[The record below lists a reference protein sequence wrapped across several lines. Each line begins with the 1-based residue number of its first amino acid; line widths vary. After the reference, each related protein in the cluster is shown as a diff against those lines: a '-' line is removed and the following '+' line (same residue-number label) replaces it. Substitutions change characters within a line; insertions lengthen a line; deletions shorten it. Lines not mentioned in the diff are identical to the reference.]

1 MSKATSKQTIVKN
14 MAKNGRASATK
25 GSATTK
31 GIKKAWTNPKYPN
44 VKGWTRVEH
53 TRGQNDKKA
62 GEHYYT
68 YYPPRGNRKQIRSVA
83 RVNARMAADALDAH
97 APANDVDDDVVV
109 IVPPEKPLP
118 EVVDLTK
125 DEEPTTTK
133 PTTTK
138 PTTTNIMVYGN
149 VTMCVTPGGGYHIK
163 WNE

>member
-14 MAKNGRASATK
+14 MAKNG
-25 GSATTK
+25 TK

-138 PTTTNIMVYGN
+138 PTTTKPTTTNIMVYGN